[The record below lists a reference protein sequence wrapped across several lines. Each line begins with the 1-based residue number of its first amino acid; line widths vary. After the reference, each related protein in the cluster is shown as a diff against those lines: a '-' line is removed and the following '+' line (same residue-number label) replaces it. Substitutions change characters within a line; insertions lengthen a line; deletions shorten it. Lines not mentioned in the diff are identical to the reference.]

1 MNLGVISYA
10 TGASAFFVLSLVLLT
25 GRHGRPQKILL
36 LVASLAMVLWAGA
49 AAYAEAHTDSLY
61 VPHLLELLRD
71 FAWIAFLVR
80 VLAAARRDTGHEWLW
95 FRSVLGVVGAFIL
108 MLIALATYSNFM
120 GAPIIGIG
128 GVDLLIAGYLALSVG
143 GLVLVEQLIRNIRP
157 ESRRAVKYL
166 CFGIGGL
173 FAYDFYMYA
182 NALLFQRIDPALWAA
197 RGFVNALVVPVIG
210 VGVAR
215 DPKWSLDIF
224 VSRRIVFHTA
234 SLLGAGLYLLAMG
247 VGGYYVRVD
256 GGSWGGVAQA
266 IFLFGAGLLLV
277 ILLFSGQLRA
287 NLRVLISKHF
297 FHYKYDYRDEWL
309 RFIRTLSTSEPGADL
324 PERVIRALAEIV
336 DSSAGVLWLRRD
348 HGRFE
353 PVARWNMDDPLP
365 DSEAGDSPLARFLA
379 SQEWVINMD
388 EYQREPGLYADL
400 ALPRWLR
407 FLEKAWLV
415 APLILHERLLGFV
428 VIARSRVRTHFNW
441 EDCDLLKTAGREAA
455 SHLGQMEAS
464 QALVEARQ
472 FEACSRLTAY
482 VMHDLKNLIGQLSLV
497 VTNAAR
503 YKHNPQFMEDAITT
517 VDNSVAKMNR
527 LMQKLRTGGG
537 ADKELETVE
546 LCALLHDA
554 VKIMSAGKP
563 VPSLDCQV
571 SRVTA
576 RVDPDG
582 LVAVVGH
589 VIRNAQEAT
598 ADDGSV
604 MVRLF
609 RSRDIAVIEIQDT
622 GCGMDKAFIKE
633 RLFRPFDSTKGGS
646 GMGIGAYE
654 TREYVRGLGGD
665 VEVLSRVGEGS
676 TFRLRIPISDD
687 DKNNVKLAAGGGT
700 RYANDGKFQE
710 IVGG

>member
-1 MNLGVISYA
+1 MNLGVVSYV
-10 TGASAFFVLSLVLLT
+10 TGASFFVVLSLLLLT
-25 GRHGRPQKILL
+25 GQHGRPQKTLL
-36 LVASLAMVLWAGA
+36 LVASLAMVLWAGS
-49 AAYAEAHTDSLY
+49 AAYAEAYSDSLY
-61 VPHLLELLRD
+61 VPHLLELVRD

-80 VLAAARRDTGHEWLW
+80 ILAGAQRDADLEWSW
-95 FRSVLGVVGAFIL
+95 FRSVLGVVGAFTL
-108 MLIALATYSNFM
+108 MLVSLATYRYLK
-120 GAPIIGIG
+120 GAPVIAAG
-128 GVDLLIAGYLALSVG
+128 GVDVLLAGYLALAVG
-143 GLVLVEQLIRNIRP
+143 GLVLVEQLIRNIRAD
-157 ESRRAVKYL
+157 SRRAIKYL
-166 CFGIGGL
+166 CYGIGGL

-197 RGFVNALVVPVIG
+197 RGFINALVVPVIG
-210 VGVAR
+210 VSVAR

-234 SLLGAGLYLLAMG
+234 SLLSAGLYLLAMG
-247 VGGYYVRVD
+247 AGGYYVRMY
-256 GGSWGGVAQA
+256 GGSWGAVAQA

-287 NLRVLISKHF
+287 TLRVFISKHF

-309 RFIRTLSTSEPGADL
+309 RFIRTLSTSDPVSDL
-324 PERVIRALAEIV
+324 RERAIRAIAEIV
-336 DSSAGVLWLRRD
+336 DSPGGMLWMRRE

-353 PVARWNMDDPLP
+353 PVTCWNMTEPLP
-365 DSEAGDSPLARFLA
+365 DGEPADSSLIRFLD

-388 EYQREPGLYADL
+388 EYEREPDLYADL

-407 FLEKAWLV
+407 FMERAWLV

-428 VIARSRVRTHFNW
+428 VIARSPVRTHFNW

-455 SHLGQMEAS
+455 SHLAQLEAS

-472 FEACSRLTAY
+472 FEVCSRLTAY
-482 VMHDLKNLIGQLSLV
+482 VMHDLKNLIAQLSLV

-503 YKHNPQFMEDAITT
+503 HKHNPQFMEDAIST

-527 LMQKLRTGGG
+527 LMQKLRAGGHT
-537 ADKELETVE
+537 DKDLEPIE
-546 LCALLHDA
+546 LCALLHE
-554 VKIMSAGKP
+554 VVTTMSAGHP
-563 VPSLDCQV
+563 APSLDCQV
-571 SRVTA
+571 AGATVCA
-576 RVDPDG
+576 EPDG
-582 LVAVVGH
+582 LAAVVGH

-598 ADDGSV
+598 GGDGSV

-609 RSRDIAVIEIQDT
+609 RSNDTAVIEVQDT
-622 GCGMDKAFIKE
+622 GCGMDEAFIRE

-654 TREYVRGLGGD
+654 TREFVRSLGGD
-665 VEVLSRVGEGS
+665 VEVLSRLDEGS

-687 DKNNVKLAAGGGT
+687 DKNDVKLAAGGGT
-700 RYANDGKFQE
+700 RYANDGEYQE
-710 IVGG
+710 IAGG